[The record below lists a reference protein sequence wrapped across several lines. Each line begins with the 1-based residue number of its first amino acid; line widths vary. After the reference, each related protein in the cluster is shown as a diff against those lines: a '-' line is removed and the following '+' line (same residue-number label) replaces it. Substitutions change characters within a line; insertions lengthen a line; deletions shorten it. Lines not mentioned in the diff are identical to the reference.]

1 MCIAEIN
8 KSCNSCMSDVSPFVA
23 MFILIL
29 FECFLFIIISF
40 LYVICLSYIL
50 DELALLLLLLL
61 LI

>member
-1 MCIAEIN
+1 
-8 KSCNSCMSDVSPFVA
+8 MSDVSPFVA